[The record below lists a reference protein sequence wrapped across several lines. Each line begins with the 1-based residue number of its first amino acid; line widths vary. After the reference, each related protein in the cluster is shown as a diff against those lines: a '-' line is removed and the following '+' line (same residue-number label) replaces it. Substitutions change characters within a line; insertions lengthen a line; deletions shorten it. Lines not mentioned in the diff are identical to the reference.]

1 MQIYTFLR
9 FLNLP
14 ILHLFEIFCKHCV
27 LGMVAAG
34 CLRAVAGSGLA
45 RFPWPWETNGRGG
58 RNGEDGYG
66 GGQGAAAGEGLV
78 RKVGGERDVS

>member
-1 MQIYTFLR
+1 MRLTFYNGTFRTFLR
-9 FLNLP
+9 FLTHP

-34 CLRAVAGSGLA
+34 CLPAVAGSGLA

-58 RNGEDGYG
+58 RNGRTAAEEDRGRPR
-66 GGQGAAAGEGLV
+66 V
-78 RKVGGERDVS
+78 REW

>member
-1 MQIYTFLR
+1 MQLTFYNGAFRTFLR
-9 FLNLP
+9 FLTHP

-58 RNGEDGYG
+58 RNGRTAAEEDRGRPG
-66 GGQGAAAGEGLV
+66 V
-78 RKVGGERDVS
+78 REW

>member
-9 FLNLP
+9 FLPHP

-27 LGMVAAG
+27 LGMVAAD

-45 RFPWPWETNGRGG
+45 RFPWPWETNGWGG
-58 RNGEDGYG
+58 RNGRTAAEEDRGRSR
-66 GGQGAAAGEGLV
+66 V
-78 RKVGGERDVS
+78 REW